1 MSLRHYV
8 TQTCT
13 MKSGTDIEADVIR
26 ELLWAPDVNHK
37 DVAVKA
43 TGGLV
48 TLSGFVGSYREKNAV
63 ESAAERVQGI
73 TDLINN
79 IEVRLA
85 PADSVADP
93 EISRDALAAIKRA
106 LPALWRQVS
115 AQVHQ
120 GRVTL
125 EGELEWFFQ
134 RYAVESALRPLNGI
148 VAISNLITI
157 RPSMAPTGIKPLI
170 EDAFRRSSA
179 VDGGHISVDA
189 NGSEVTLRGS
199 ARSLL
204 AREEALRMAWSA
216 PGVTLV
222 RNEIAVES

>member
-1 MSLRHYV
+1 
-8 TQTCT
+8 
-13 MKSGTDIEADVIR
+13 MKFSKDIEADVIR
-26 ELLWAPDVNHK
+26 ELLWAPDVNEK

-48 TLSGFVGSYREKNAV
+48 TLSGFVGSYREKNMV
-63 ESAAERVQGI
+63 ESAAKRVEGI
-73 TDLINN
+73 TELINN
-79 IEVRLA
+79 IEVRLVA
-85 PADSVADP
+85 TDAIADS
-93 EISRDALAAIKRA
+93 EISREALAAIKQA
-106 LPALWRQVS
+106 LPALWRHIRV
-115 AQVHQ
+115 QVHQ
-120 GRVTL
+120 GRITL

-134 RYAVESALRPLNGI
+134 RYAVEGALRPLDGI

-157 RPSMAPTGIKPLI
+157 KPSMAPTGIKRLI
-170 EDAFRRSSA
+170 EDALRRSSA
-179 VDGGHISVDA
+179 VDGAQIAVDA
-189 NGSEVTLRGS
+189 NGSEITLRGS

>member
-1 MSLRHYV
+1 
-8 TQTCT
+8 
-13 MKSGTDIEADVIR
+13 MKFSQDIEADVIR
-26 ELLWAPDVNHK
+26 ELLWAPDVNEK

-48 TLSGFVGSYREKNAV
+48 TLSGFVGSYREKNMV
-63 ESAAERVQGI
+63 ESAAKRVEGI
-73 TDLINN
+73 TELINN

-85 PADSVADP
+85 ATDAMADS
-93 EISRDALAAIKRA
+93 EISREALAAIKQA
-106 LPALWRQVS
+106 LPALWRHVS
-115 AQVHQ
+115 VQVHQ

-134 RYAVESALRPLNGI
+134 RYAVEGALRPLDGI
-148 VAISNLITI
+148 VAISNLITVK
-157 RPSMAPTGIKPLI
+157 PSVAPTGIKRLI
-170 EDAFRRSSA
+170 EDALRRSSA
-179 VDGGHISVDA
+179 VDGAQIAVDA
-189 NGSEVTLRGS
+189 SGSEITLRGS

-204 AREEALRMAWSA
+204 ARDEALRMAWSA

>member
-1 MSLRHYV
+1 MRLRCFLKH
-8 TQTCT
+8 TCT
-13 MKSGTDIEADVIR
+13 MKFGADIEADVTR
-26 ELLWAPDVNHK
+26 ELLWAPDVNEK

-63 ESAAERVQGI
+63 EAAAKRVEGI
-73 TDLINN
+73 TELINN

-85 PADSVADP
+85 ATDTVADS
-93 EISRDALAAIKRA
+93 EISRGALAAIERA
-106 LPALWRQVS
+106 LPALWRHIRV
-115 AQVHQ
+115 QVHQ

-134 RYAVESALRPLNGI
+134 RYAVESALRPLDGI

-157 RPSMAPTGIKPLI
+157 KPSMAPNGIKRLI
-170 EDAFRRSSA
+170 EDAFRRSTA
-179 VDGGHISVDA
+179 VDGGHISVDVD
-189 NGSEVTLRGS
+189 GSEITLRGS

-222 RNEIAVES
+222 RNEIAVDS